1 MKHTVITIGRQYGS
15 GGREIG
21 RRLGELLGIKVYD
34 NELLSLAAEKKGLPE
49 AYLDRVDEKAADS
62 FLYSLAMGASHFRHL
77 HATVQMSMNDKLFIA
92 QSELMKEIAERE
104 SAVFVGR
111 CADHILRKHEGL
123 LSIFIHAD
131 FESRV
136 ARICELEGC
145 SRKEAEELIVKNDKR
160 RINYYSFYTGGK
172 WGKSDNYHMTLDSG
186 LLGVE
191 GTANLLVEAVRMREL
206 R

>member
-34 NELLSLAAEKKGLPE
+34 SELLSMVAEKKGLSE
-49 AYLDRVDEKAADS
+49 SCLSRVDEKAADS
-62 FLYSLAMGASHFRHL
+62 LLYSLVMGASYRHHV
-77 HATVQMSMNDKLFIA
+77 HAAVQMSMNDKLFIA
-92 QSELMKEIAERE
+92 EAELMKEIASRE

-111 CADHILRKHEGL
+111 CADYVLRKHEGL
-123 LSIFIHAD
+123 FSIFIHAS

-145 SRKEAEELIVKNDKR
+145 SRKEAEDMIKR
-160 RINYYSFYTGGK
+160 ESE
-172 WGKSDNYHMTLDSG
+172 S
-186 LLGVE
+186 
-191 GTANLLVEAVRMREL
+191 
-206 R
+206 